1 MSAAPCGDFGVA
13 ACGVTGGADGFDV
26 VQQGGLIVFQLD
38 EDACLRLSGGFDGF
52 FWQCMASS
60 VTMQLAS

>member
-1 MSAAPCGDFGVA
+1 MSAAPYGDLGVA
-13 ACGVTGGADGFDV
+13 AGRVTRSADGFDR
-26 VQQGGLIVFQLD
+26 VQQGGLIVLQLD
-38 EDACLRLSGGFDGF
+38 EDASLRLSGGLDGF